1 MPGGSQTR
9 DTFALCAPVSRATS
23 KLMSWRT
30 SPPGFC
36 ATLSGFWAHPSGL
49 STRSVTRTEPQALT
63 SPKRRTL
70 EGSAVSGCPAGHRF
84 TRSPRHRSAKRVGVG
99 GKKTFMPMW
108 CPVEDTDL
116 PPRMA
121 PRSAGVRHDGFLTAR
136 RRAHEKARR
145 DAGSTAGLGNKKSG
159 GGLLVPPL

>member
-1 MPGGSQTR
+1 VS
-9 DTFALCAPVSRATS
+9 ALIFQS
-23 KLMSWRT
+23 L
-30 SPPGFC
+30 
-36 ATLSGFWAHPSGL
+36 
-49 STRSVTRTEPQALT
+49 
-63 SPKRRTL
+63 
-70 EGSAVSGCPAGHRF
+70 
-84 TRSPRHRSAKRVGVG
+84 
-99 GKKTFMPMW
+99 KKSLADSNIKQMW

>member
-1 MPGGSQTR
+1 
-9 DTFALCAPVSRATS
+9 
-23 KLMSWRT
+23 
-30 SPPGFC
+30 
-36 ATLSGFWAHPSGL
+36 
-49 STRSVTRTEPQALT
+49 
-63 SPKRRTL
+63 
-70 EGSAVSGCPAGHRF
+70 
-84 TRSPRHRSAKRVGVG
+84 
-99 GKKTFMPMW
+99 MPMW

-121 PRSAGVRHDGFLTAR
+121 PRSAGVRHDGPLTAR